1 MRRRR
6 RRYEEYGYDGLYD
19 RRRKRPSPKRVPV
32 ATVEKLL
39 RLNREKH
46 RDFKVMHL
54 VEKLHSGEG
63 IELSCNWMIS
73 HFLPGGVYY

>member
-1 MRRRR
+1 M
-6 RRYEEYGYDGLYD
+6 
-19 RRRKRPSPKRVPV
+19 

-46 RDFKVMHL
+46 RDFKVTHL
-54 VEKLHSGEG
+54 VERLHSEEG
-63 IELSCNWMIS
+63 IGLSCNWMIS

>member
-1 MRRRR
+1 M
-6 RRYEEYGYDGLYD
+6 
-19 RRRKRPSPKRVPV
+19 

-46 RDFKVMHL
+46 RDFKVTHL

>member
-1 MRRRR
+1 M
-6 RRYEEYGYDGLYD
+6 
-19 RRRKRPSPKRVPV
+19 

-39 RLNREKH
+39 RLNREKY
-46 RDFKVMHL
+46 RDFKVTHL

-73 HFLPGGVYY
+73 HLLPGGVYY

>member
-1 MRRRR
+1 M
-6 RRYEEYGYDGLYD
+6 
-19 RRRKRPSPKRVPV
+19 

-46 RDFKVMHL
+46 RDFKVTHL

-63 IELSCNWMIS
+63 IELSCNWTIS
-73 HFLPGGVYY
+73 HFLAGDAYYQ